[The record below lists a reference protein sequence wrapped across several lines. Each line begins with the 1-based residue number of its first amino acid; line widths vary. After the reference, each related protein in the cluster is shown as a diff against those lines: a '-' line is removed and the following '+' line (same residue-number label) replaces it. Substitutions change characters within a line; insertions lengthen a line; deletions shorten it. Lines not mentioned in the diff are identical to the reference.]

1 MMTMPKSIL
10 ASVGFDAFCHC
21 MEAYISKIGQPLTDM
36 MSLQGMKLIG
46 KYLVPLYEGQSS
58 LEAWDALSWA
68 STLGG
73 MVIHSAGVTLPHG
86 MEHPAS
92 GLRNI
97 VHGRGLAALTPVIME
112 ETISCCAEEDRK
124 NLLRSP
130 DVSAARMRRT
140 VRQRSAGFWIGCS
153 CRKH

>member
-21 MEAYISKIGQPLTDM
+21 MEAFISKIGQPLTDM

-46 KYLVPLYEGQSS
+46 KYLVPLYEGQCS

-73 MVIHSAGVTLPHG
+73 MVIHSAGVTCPMEWSILP
-86 MEHPAS
+86 
-92 GLRNI
+92 
-97 VHGRGLAALTPVIME
+97 
-112 ETISCCAEEDRK
+112 
-124 NLLRSP
+124 
-130 DVSAARMRRT
+130 
-140 VRQRSAGFWIGCS
+140 AGFAILYMAGAL
-153 CRKH
+153 RR